1 MRLLWGIADFGRAM
15 QRQMRFGELSRAPL
29 RLLRLEW
36 RGDVAECD
44 WLARPAD
51 EWDRDLPRQVSDGN
65 VSEQA
70 LRDAIAMREL
80 LFDALP
86 GVDTASLRVFRPS
99 AGGATRF
106 DHHGLGHSRRRSP
119 SKSFFDGDAG
129 KAAGFS
135 VLVARRNPGSIAV
148 RGMRDEFLKRRRL
161 GNWETFAGDCR
172 AGSTGKV
179 PGFWVAAWF
188 NPARPRLGRS

>member
-1 MRLLWGIADFGRAM
+1 MWILWGIADFGRAV

-36 RGDVAECD
+36 RADAAECD
-44 WLARPAD
+44 WMARPAD

-99 AGGATRF
+99 AGGTHDLIITGTVTRGE
-106 DHHGLGHSRRRSP
+106 DVPQKVSSTAMRAKLLGFQFWFQDGILEALP
-119 SKSFFDGDAG
+119 SEECAMSF
-129 KAAGFS
+129 
-135 VLVARRNPGSIAV
+135 
-148 RGMRDEFLKRRRL
+148 
-161 GNWETFAGDCR
+161 
-172 AGSTGKV
+172 
-179 PGFWVAAWF
+179 
-188 NPARPRLGRS
+188 